1 MGRFLVTLLVLALG
15 IGLFVMA
22 GTVLLPVFGLLLIIW
37 FLAAL
42 FRSGQRSV
50 PESEYP
56 EEEPVEEIPASQAVI
71 DVEAVA
77 VTGDEPAEDKK

>member
-37 FLAAL
+37 FSAAL